1 MSDLIV
7 IAFDDEA
14 DAFAVRQELVKA
26 QDEYLV
32 QLEDAVVVTRP
43 TEGEYQLHQA
53 TNLTAAGALGGG
65 FWGGLIGL
73 LFLNPL
79 LGVALGAGA
88 GALAGSATDYGI
100 NDDFIREIGK
110 TVPVGSGAVFVLSRK
125 FNLDKLL
132 PRLER
137 FGSRARVIRTS
148 MSNED
153 EARLRDALHAAARG
167 DAAVREPDPVRS
179 TGMGGDP
186 GLVVPSADT
195 SDATVRHPDA
205 LQPPV
210 TGIAAD
216 PGAVVPPVRKPGTDT
231 SGN

>member
-26 QDEYLV
+26 QDDYLV

-43 TEGEYQLHQA
+43 SDDEYQLHQA

-79 LGVALGAGA
+79 LGVAIGAGA

-137 FGSRARVIRTS
+137 FGDGARVIRTS
-148 MSNED
+148 LSDDD
-153 EARLRDALHAAARG
+153 ESRLRHALHAAAR
-167 DAAVREPDPVRS
+167 DAVTRAPDPVQS
-179 TGMGGDP
+179 TGSGGDP
-186 GLVVPSADT
+186 GLVVP
-195 SDATVRHPDA
+195 P
-205 LQPPV
+205 
-210 TGIAAD
+210 AAEPEHRRPS
-216 PGAVVPPVRKPGTDT
+216 PGHAFAA
-231 SGN
+231 